1 MSGLA
6 LLGVSTS
13 DSSSSGD
20 DEVCEVSAC
29 VREVVKRRRAAIMV
43 WQRKRPRVRMKP
55 RRSRCAFDW
64 DAHVQQLTP
73 HEFRKL
79 YRMEHTAFI
88 KMVDAV
94 TPNLKPIDS
103 KLAFLARAAGPVS
116 PCVTMACT
124 MWFLGGGQICDIRI
138 VGLVHRLHLL
148 ADFRDLLEHGI
159 PRCRLCRGRL
169 MLYLV
174 FLSASQTGLLYPR
187 DPSIYKQR
195 YLVLRSRCMCIR

>member
-94 TPNLKPIDS
+94 TPNLKPIDRQLHTRTS
-103 KLAFLARAAGPVS
+103 APRHAPTEPGALLRPS
-116 PCVTMACT
+116 PT
-124 MWFLGGGQICDIRI
+124 
-138 VGLVHRLHLL
+138 LVHSRL
-148 ADFRDLLEHGI
+148 
-159 PRCRLCRGRL
+159 
-169 MLYLV
+169 
-174 FLSASQTGLLYPR
+174 ASQRPAWR
-187 DPSIYKQR
+187 APSCPGGK
-195 YLVLRSRCMCIR
+195 C